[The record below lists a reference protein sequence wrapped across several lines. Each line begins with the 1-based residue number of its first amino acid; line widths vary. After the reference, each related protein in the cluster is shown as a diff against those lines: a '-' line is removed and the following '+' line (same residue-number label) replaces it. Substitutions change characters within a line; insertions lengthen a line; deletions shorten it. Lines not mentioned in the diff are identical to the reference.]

1 MMDLGLLWAFFRPSA
16 WGRRTVDFGRVL
28 SAHALGSRHPLF
40 VQVLVTARCN
50 LACAYCE
57 LPPMRFVEMTDDE
70 VSGVLDDLCASGMRK
85 VSFTGGEPLLRG
97 ALPAWIRR
105 VKARGVFA
113 NVITNGWFLEERA
126 EELRA
131 ADLVVVSV
139 DGRAESHDAVRGPGS
154 HARAVR
160 GIEAC
165 RKLGIRVV
173 TSTVLHR
180 GTVDDIESVL
190 ALGRDLGAFAIFQP
204 VEFAPGCT
212 PSRATH
218 LVLPPDELRG
228 VYARLR
234 DLKRSGAPVASS
246 HWFLERAARGQS
258 PEPCRMAGRLF
269 CSVLPDGRVV
279 PCNVLLGL
287 ATADGFL
294 DARRVGVREAMRRMP
309 RFDCAGCA
317 AGYQPLDAMLRFRL
331 WELR

>member
-1 MMDLGLLWAFFRPSA
+1 MMDPRLLWAFFRPA
-16 WGRRTVDFGRVL
+16 MWGRRVLDLARVL
-28 SAHALGSRHPLF
+28 SAHAVGSRHPLF
-40 VQVLVTARCN
+40 VQVLVTGRCN

-57 LPPMRFVEMTDDE
+57 LPPMRFAEMTDDE

-126 EELRA
+126 EELGA

-139 DGRAESHDAVRGPGS
+139 DGRKEAHDATRGPGS
-154 HARAVR
+154 HARAIQ

-165 RKLGIRVV
+165 RRLGVRVM

-180 GTVDDIESVL
+180 GTVTDIAWVL
-190 ALGRDLGAFAIFQP
+190 DLARQADGVAIFQP
-204 VEFAPGCT
+204 IEFAPGCW
-212 PSRATH
+212 PSRAEDLALAPEEMRTT
-218 LVLPPDELRG
+218 
-228 VYARLR
+228 YARLIEFR
-234 DLKRSGAPVASS
+234 RAGAPVAYSR
-246 HWFLERAARGQS
+246 WFLERAARGQA
-258 PEPCRMAGRLF
+258 PDPCRMAGRLF

-294 DARRVGVREAMRRMP
+294 DARRVGAREAMRRMP
-309 RFDCAGCA
+309 RFECAGCA
-317 AGYQPLDAMLRFRL
+317 AGYQSLDAMLRLRL